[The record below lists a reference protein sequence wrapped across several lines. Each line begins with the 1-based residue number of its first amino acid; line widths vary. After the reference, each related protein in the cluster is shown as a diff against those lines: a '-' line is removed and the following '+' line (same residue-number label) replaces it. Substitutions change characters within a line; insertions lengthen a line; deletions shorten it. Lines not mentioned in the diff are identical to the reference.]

1 MQTEIN
7 GDDRLSVPQRL
18 SYLGVN
24 FVRNLRQG
32 NARLRRESFQAAR
45 LQRTP
50 TAASPSRALTEA
62 FIYGRLPAMLPL
74 GKVRVLEIGCGS
86 GSLTRILA
94 EIGYSGQ
101 YVGVDIDD
109 RFDHTVQPGFEKTF
123 VHTDVNQFKPEGKF
137 DLVISVSALEH
148 IPNDHQITKR
158 LAGFVGSGGLQL
170 HFVPSG
176 WALLVYLW
184 HGYRQYTAFSLAERF
199 DPQETSFFAMGG
211 GASFLLH
218 FLFITVGDLL
228 LPLRLRQRL
237 PWLYGRL
244 LDGCLKLDRIVPV
257 CATFYAVCQFSAPV
271 PESTI
276 HD

>member
-1 MQTEIN
+1 MPAEIS
-7 GDDRLSVPQRL
+7 GDARLSVAQRL
-18 SYLGVN
+18 RYLAYN
-24 FVRNLRQG
+24 FARNLRHADAG
-32 NARLRRESFQAAR
+32 VRRHSFHAAR

-50 TAASPSRALTEA
+50 GAALPSRALIEA
-62 FIYGRLPAMLPL
+62 FLYSRLPAMLPL

-94 EIGYSGQ
+94 EIGYSGE

-109 RFDHTVQPGFEKTF
+109 RFDRTVQPEFEKTF
-123 VHTDVNQFKPEGKF
+123 VNIDVNRFQPEGKF

-148 IPNDHQITKR
+148 IPEDHQLIKR
-158 LAGFVGSGGLQL
+158 LDEFIAPGSLQL

-176 WALLVYLW
+176 WGLPVYLW
-184 HGYRQYTAFSLAERF
+184 HGYRQYTADSLVKRF
-199 DPQETSFFAMGG
+199 DPHKTIFFAMGG

-218 FLFITVGDLL
+218 FLFITMGEML

-237 PWLYGRL
+237 PRLYGRM
-244 LDGCLKLDRIVPV
+244 LDGCLQLDRLVPV
-257 CATFYAVCQFSAPV
+257 CATMYAVCQMAAPV
-271 PESTI
+271 SENS

>member
-18 SYLGVN
+18 SYLGLN
-24 FVRNLRQG
+24 FVRNLRQK
-32 NARLRRESFQAAR
+32 NARLRWQSFHAAR

-62 FIYGRLPAMLPL
+62 FIYGRLPTMLPL

-86 GSLTRILA
+86 GSLMHILA

-109 RFDHTVQPGFEKTF
+109 RFDHTAQSGFEKTF
-123 VHTDVNQFKPEGKF
+123 VHTDVNRFKPEGKF
-137 DLVISVSALEH
+137 DLVISVSSLEH

-170 HFVPSG
+170 HFVPSSWG
-176 WALLVYLW
+176 LPVYLW

-218 FLFITVGDLL
+218 FLFITVGEMLL
-228 LPLRLRQRL
+228 RLRLRQRL
-237 PWLYGRL
+237 PRLYGHL
-244 LDGCLKLDRIVPV
+244 LDGCLQLDQLVPL
-257 CATFYAVCQFSAPV
+257 CATMCAVCQFAAPV
-271 PESTI
+271 VEGTT